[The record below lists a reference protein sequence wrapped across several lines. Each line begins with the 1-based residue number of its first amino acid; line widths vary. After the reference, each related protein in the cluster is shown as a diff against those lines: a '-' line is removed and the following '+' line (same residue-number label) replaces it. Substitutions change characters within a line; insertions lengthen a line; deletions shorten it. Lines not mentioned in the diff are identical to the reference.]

1 MRMRFLCTII
11 DHTRIRIKAEVPMKQ
26 VDMDEIYRKMSPAQ
40 IPWNIE
46 EPPDALVELLDKGS
60 VRPCKTVEFG
70 CGLGNYTLYLSSRGG
85 FDVTGVD
92 ISPTAIR
99 IAEENA
105 RKKGLKCAFIVADA
119 LGDLKE
125 VEDSFDFA
133 YDWELLHH
141 IFPEQRKKYVE
152 NVYGKLKPSGSYLS
166 LCFSEKD
173 PHFGGTGKYR
183 ETPLGT
189 VLYFSSE
196 TELRDLFE
204 PYFRIEELKTI
215 KVRGKYGAHLA
226 VYVFMHRR

>member
-1 MRMRFLCTII
+1 MFL
-11 DHTRIRIKAEVPMKQ
+11 DNHLFTRGSVIKSEVLMNQ
-26 VDMDEIYRKMSPAQ
+26 IDMDEIYRKMTPEE

-46 EPPDALVELLDKGS
+46 EPPDELVKLLDNGS
-60 VRPCKTVEFG
+60 VRPCKAVEFG
-70 CGLGNYTLYLSSRGG
+70 CGLGNYALYLSGRG

-92 ISPTAIR
+92 ISPTAIG

-105 RKKGLKCAFIVADA
+105 RKRGLKCTFIVADV

-125 VEDSFDFA
+125 VDDNFDFS

-141 IFPEQRKKYVE
+141 IFPAQRKKYVE
-152 NVYGKLKPSGSYLS
+152 NVYGKLKTRGSYLS

-173 PHFGGTGKYR
+173 PQFGGIGKYR
-183 ETPLGT
+183 ETRLGT

-204 PYFRIEELKTI
+204 PYFSIEELKTVQ
-215 KVRGKYGAHLA
+215 VRGKYVTHLA
-226 VYVFMHRR
+226 VYVFMNRR